1 MEGVQCATHAYVHGG
16 TGKFT
21 HDPNQERA
29 SRSGSSYQANSRRG
43 KQNATWSGSNIV
55 AGNKAINPGDEIF
68 IPYTTGRSYIM
79 ADEVDF
85 DDEERVTGEEWYYVG
100 RARRITNERSRAK
113 TGITPAPLR
122 GGEGGNLQAGDRVF
136 QHVAGVS
143 APT

>member
-1 MEGVQCATHAYVHGG
+1 
-16 TGKFT
+16 
-21 HDPNQERA
+21 
-29 SRSGSSYQANSRRG
+29 
-43 KQNATWSGSNIV
+43 
-55 AGNKAINPGDEIF
+55 
-68 IPYTTGRSYIM
+68 M

-85 DDEERVTGEEWYYVG
+85 DDEERITGEEWYYVS
-100 RARRITNERSRAK
+100 RARKITNERPGTK